1 MLHRQITFIS
11 LLLLCVSNFAQ
22 QLHFNDQ
29 SRIIYRHQ
37 RQVPFQSETKK
48 STQIGSSSV
57 NSPSNSNANQPVLS
71 NQLST
76 NPLASST
83 LLVNSTE
90 CKIDI
95 QKYCVKD
102 TGRLISNLKALQC
115 IDDLD
120 NVSFF
125 YIEKAELFSSFT

>member
-1 MLHRQITFIS
+1 
-11 LLLLCVSNFAQ
+11 
-22 QLHFNDQ
+22 
-29 SRIIYRHQ
+29 
-37 RQVPFQSETKK
+37 
-48 STQIGSSSV
+48 V

>member
-1 MLHRQITFIS
+1 
-11 LLLLCVSNFAQ
+11 
-22 QLHFNDQ
+22 
-29 SRIIYRHQ
+29 
-37 RQVPFQSETKK
+37 
-48 STQIGSSSV
+48 
-57 NSPSNSNANQPVLS
+57 
-71 NQLST
+71 
-76 NPLASST
+76 
-83 LLVNSTE
+83 VNSTE